1 MTARPEAGAPE
12 VVCPACGRTVYQVAS
27 ATLGLALWQHS
38 NWACPIGH
46 VSDSYRTRTTEL
58 SDSGA
63 LRETRR
69 DAQWARAGICTR

>member
-27 ATLGLALWQHS
+27 ATLELALWQHS

-46 VSDSYRTRTTEL
+46 VSDSYRTRPNDL
-58 SDSGA
+58 SDTLAQPAGD
-63 LRETRR
+63 RDKGTR
-69 DAQWARAGICTR
+69 